1 MTPPP
6 EVPGVSW
13 GTARIGEEGAPPAEL
28 DRLGPDATERRRAT
42 FVAGRRAAHRAL
54 EAHLLEAHLLEANTR
69 QTLRVDAD
77 AQGKPTVSR
86 PGVEL
91 SITHAGGWA
100 LAAASR
106 APLGVDLVER
116 EPLSDAFAAEAF
128 AAGEL
133 AAWSAWEPD
142 PVLAR
147 CLAFAGKEAALK
159 WLGVGMGL
167 PLQKVRVLP
176 EGRHATVFHPD
187 GRVRLGLVHFQLAPE
202 LWAVLL
208 AGGRLAR

>member
-1 MTPPP
+1 M
-6 EVPGVSW
+6 
-13 GTARIGEEGAPPAEL
+13 
-28 DRLGPDATERRRAT
+28 
-42 FVAGRRAAHRAL
+42 AGRRAAHRAL
-54 EAHLLEAHLLEANTR
+54 EAHLLEANLLEANTP

-77 AQGKPTVSR
+77 AHGKPTVSR

>member
-13 GTARIGEEGAPPAEL
+13 GTARIGEEGAPPVEL

-54 EAHLLEAHLLEANTR
+54 EAHLLEANTR

-77 AQGKPTVSR
+77 AHGKPTVSR

-187 GRVRLGLVHFQLAPE
+187 GRVRLGLVRFQLAPE